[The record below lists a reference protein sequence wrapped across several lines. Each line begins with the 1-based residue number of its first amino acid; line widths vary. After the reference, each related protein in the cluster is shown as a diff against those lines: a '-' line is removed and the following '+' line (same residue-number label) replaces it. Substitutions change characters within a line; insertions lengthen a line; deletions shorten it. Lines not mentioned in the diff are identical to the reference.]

1 MSESRIHLEGPLAEG
16 SLVELPEA
24 QFRHLV
30 QVLRMQAGE
39 LLTVFDGRG
48 GEYAA
53 VLEAVAKRGASLRIG
68 VFHDVDRESPLNLVL
83 VQGISKGERMDWT
96 VQKAVE
102 LGVGAIVPVITERCN
117 VHLDREREA
126 KRLDH
131 WRAVMISACE
141 QSGRTR
147 VPELHPVMKLSAWL
161 GQPVDGTRLILD
173 PVATR
178 GLSDVPTATSGPL
191 SLVVGPEGGLSAD
204 EIRAAQNAG
213 CIGVQ
218 LGPRVLRTETA
229 GVAALAI
236 LQAIA
241 GDLRGRSSGPDEV
254 RGAAV

>member
-1 MSESRIHLEGPLAEG
+1 MSESRVYFEAPLAHG
-16 SLVELPEA
+16 ALVELPEGP
-24 QFRHLV
+24 FRHLV
-30 QVLRMQAGE
+30 QVLRMQAGDT
-39 LLTVFDGRG
+39 LVVFNGQG
-48 GEYAA
+48 GEYEA
-53 VLEAVAKRGASLRIG
+53 VLETVAKRGASLRIG
-68 VFHDVDRESPLNLVL
+68 AFRDVDRESALDLVL

-102 LGVGAIVPVITERCN
+102 LGVSAIVPVVTERTN

-147 VPELHPVMKLSAWL
+147 IPELHPVMKFADWL
-161 GQPVDGTRLILD
+161 GIPAKGTRLVLD
-173 PVATR
+173 PLATR
-178 GLSDVPTATSGPL
+178 GLAWVDAAAGAI

-204 EIRAAQNAG
+204 ELRVAGKAG
-213 CIGVQ
+213 CVGVQ

-236 LQAIA
+236 LQSIA
-241 GDLRGRSSGPDEV
+241 GDLRTP
-254 RGAAV
+254 